1 MGLRCTVTGHRWG
14 EPRTRTEREEGDDE
28 VAVSTVEYE
37 VCEVCGEERVVSQN
51 TEVRAKDDGSEESE
65 DAEGSGDVEASE
77 EAVEGDTESNDETYS
92 TGAGG
97 MGMVSE
103 VDEDDD
109 AVVLESDDS
118 KDRDLSSSTDGTA
131 IPGTKP
137 TTVYVCSCGFESPV
151 HENSLREGDICP
163 ACGKSYLEETERS

>member
-51 TEVRAKDDGSEESE
+51 TEVRAKDDGSETSDDEVETATQEADEE
-65 DAEGSGDVEASE
+65 DKEGTDDTYTTGT
-77 EAVEGDTESNDETYS
+77 EGV
-92 TGAGG
+92 
-97 MGMVSE
+97 GMVSGVNE
-103 VDEDDD
+103 DDDD

-131 IPGTKP
+131 TPGTKP

-163 ACGKSYLEETERS
+163 DCGKSYLEETERS